1 MYHALLTRRYLFSK
15 VMPLMASCAV
25 ALCTIMVLVTW
36 SVMGGFLNMLIDT
49 GRTMAGDVRV
59 SWSGAGFPYYE
70 DLLTRLR
77 ADPEVA
83 AAAPM
88 IETFG
93 MMSLPN
99 GQVEGVALR
108 GVEGESYASV
118 TQYADIL
125 WWRPLDK
132 PMRKDVRREDP
143 RLAGNS
149 LNKDGDDLPWAEYYE
164 NGVSLTRPDATGK
177 AVPAIVPGIEV
188 TGLNDRVGGGVYKP
202 QKLQTAKSDGTLDY
216 LNVFPPRDPDM
227 KFRITVLPLDSSG
240 KPYDFNTRSFPV
252 ANEFHSGVYDL
263 DKRIVLVNMAALQE
277 MLRMQEGRRVSDVAP
292 ADGSD
297 PPTVVDPARVTDILV
312 KGHGLAR
319 DTAKAAALRERVAE
333 VYAGFAADHRGEVPP
348 ASMMLFSTWED
359 QNRTFINAV
368 RNEISV
374 LLFLFGLISLV
385 SVFLVLA
392 IFWSMVREKTQDIGV
407 LRSIGAGRAGVA
419 WLWVRYGL
427 AIGVV
432 GSALGIA
439 GSYLVVLN
447 INEIHDWLG
456 ANLNIVVWKPEV
468 YYFSKIPNEVEP
480 LHAAIVVVG
489 GIVSCAVGAFVP
501 ALRAAWMNPV
511 RALRNE

>member
-15 VMPLMASCAV
+15 VMPLLASCAV

-59 SWSGAGFPYYE
+59 SWPGAGFPYYD
-70 DLLTRLR
+70 DLLARLR

-99 GQVEGVALR
+99 GQIEGVALR
-108 GVEGESYASV
+108 GVEGASYASV

-125 WWRPLDK
+125 WWKPLGKPLPKDK
-132 PMRKDVRREDP
+132 GGDDP
-143 RLAGNS
+143 RLRNTPDRWSAI
-149 LNKDGDDLPWAEYYE
+149 YQ
-164 NGVSLTRPDATGK
+164 NGLSLTRPDPRTGVP
-177 AVPAIVPGIEV
+177 VPAIVPGIEV
-188 TGLNDRVGGGVYKP
+188 TGLNDRTLQGFYRP
-202 QKLQTAKSDGTLDY
+202 QQLQQAGADGELQYLDAF
-216 LNVFPPRDPDM
+216 LPRDADLDV
-227 KFRITVLPLDSSG
+227 RITVLPLDSTG
-240 KPYDFNTRSFPV
+240 KPYDFNTRALPV
-252 ANEFHSGVYDL
+252 ANEFQSGVYDL
-263 DKRIVLVNMAALQE
+263 DKRIVLINLTALQE
-277 MLRMQEGRRVSDVAP
+277 MLRMQQGLRIAGDAP

-297 PPTVVDPARVTDILV
+297 PPTVTDPARVTDILI

-319 DTAKAAALRERVAE
+319 DTAKADALKARVEE
-333 VYAGFAADHRGEVPP
+333 VYAGFADQHRGEVPP
-348 ASMMLFSTWED
+348 AGMMIFSTWED
-359 QNRTFINAV
+359 QNRTFISAV

-439 GSYLVVLN
+439 GSYLLVLN
-447 INEIHDWLG
+447 INQIHDWLG

-480 LHAAIVVVG
+480 LHAAIVVAG
-489 GIVSCAVGAFVP
+489 GILSCAVGAFVP